1 MRTAGPTCPEAVV
14 VEGEG
19 AGTPSGSARLEA
31 VAILQVVYRSLD
43 ELPGA
48 RGNGQGE
55 SAVQRKRKRHLIRE
69 ARQANDFPGNH
80 RHEVVVHVHP
90 VRYLPDAQQRLAL
103 QQLTRQA
110 AEAVRGPTDQ

>member
-69 ARQANDFPGNH
+69 ARHPLPPRGGAPGPC
-80 RHEVVVHVHP
+80 E
-90 VRYLPDAQQRLAL
+90 LA
-103 QQLTRQA
+103 
-110 AEAVRGPTDQ
+110 GPGHAPRTPADRRSRVNRSTLA